1 MKIDKITSRN
11 YRNEI
16 LKRKFDEPKAETEV
30 TSRLPRL
37 KRKPRIIVRKFY
49 RTALIR
55 DDEYDEKIFELFIST
70 GLRVVH
76 GL

>member
-1 MKIDKITSRN
+1 M
-11 YRNEI
+11 
-16 LKRKFDEPKAETEV
+16 V
-30 TSRLPRL
+30 TSLPHRL
-37 KRKPRIIVRKFY
+37 KQESTIPRIIVRKFY

-55 DDEYDEKIFELFIST
+55 DDDYDEKIFELFIST

>member
-1 MKIDKITSRN
+1 MMPW
-11 YRNEI
+11 
-16 LKRKFDEPKAETEV
+16 KRMV
-30 TSRLPRL
+30 TSLPHRL
-37 KRKPRIIVRKFY
+37 KQESTIPRIIVRKFY

-55 DDEYDEKIFELFIST
+55 DDDYDEKIFELFIST